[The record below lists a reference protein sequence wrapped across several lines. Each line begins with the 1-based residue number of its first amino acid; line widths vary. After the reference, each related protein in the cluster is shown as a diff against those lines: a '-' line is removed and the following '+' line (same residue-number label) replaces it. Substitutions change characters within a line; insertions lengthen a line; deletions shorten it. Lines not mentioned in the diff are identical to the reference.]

1 MTEALAV
8 QEWNQSKE
16 CVATVSEIMSSLPN
30 LKASGA
36 IKSFC
41 VTHQFI
47 RIELSTVAE
56 QPKRWWHR
64 KE

>member
-1 MTEALAV
+1 MTEALTV
-8 QEWNQSKE
+8 QSWDKNKE
-16 CVATVSEIMSSLPN
+16 CVATVAEIMSSLPN
-30 LKASGA
+30 LKASGT

-47 RIELSTVAE
+47 RIELSTVTE